1 VTPSSSTP
9 EGVSESN
16 DTPTLGGLGE
26 FGLIDRVT
34 RDRPPSAATLLGPGD
49 DAAVVAQPDGR
60 VVACVDVL
68 VEGVHFRL
76 DWSRPQDVGRKAVAA
91 NLADVA
97 AMGAAPTGLLV
108 GLVAPAD
115 TPVATLE
122 GLADGMWAEAQ
133 VVGVGLVGGDV
144 AAGPALMI
152 SVTALGSLEGREAVL
167 RSGARPGDRVAV
179 CGRLGWAAAG
189 WAVLS
194 RGFRSPG
201 AVVGAHRAPEP
212 PYAAGP
218 AAALAGAT
226 SMIDVSDG
234 LLADLGHVAASS
246 AVQISLERGAFA
258 VPERLAEVGAALGVD
273 PVEWVL
279 TGGEDHALAATFP
292 PDVALPEGFTVV
304 GAVAEGAG
312 VLVDGEPYGGGAGWE
327 HFTPSQQQEGT
338 LAP

>member
-1 VTPSSSTP
+1 MSPSSST
-9 EGVSESN
+9 SESS
-16 DTPTLGGLGE
+16 DTPDLGGLGE
-26 FGLIDRVT
+26 FGLIARVT
-34 RDRPPSAATLLGPGD
+34 RDRPPSASTLLGPGD

-76 DWSRPQDVGRKAVAA
+76 DWSRPEDVGRKVVAA

-152 SVTALGSLEGREAVL
+152 SVTALGTLEGREAVL
-167 RSGARPGDRVAV
+167 RSGARPGDQVAV

-189 WAVLS
+189 LAVLT

-201 AVVGAHRAPEP
+201 TVVGAHRAPEP

-226 SMIDVSDG
+226 AMIDVSDG
-234 LLADLGHVAASS
+234 LLADLGHVAEASG
-246 AVQISLERGAFA
+246 VGISLERKAFE
-258 VPERLAEVGAALGVD
+258 VPERLVEVGAALGVD
-273 PVEWVL
+273 PMEWVL

-292 PDVALPEGFTVV
+292 AGAALPEGFTPIGLVV
-304 GAVAEGAG
+304 EGSG
-312 VLVDGEPYGGGAGWE
+312 VTVDGEEYAGGGGWE
-327 HFTPSQQQEGT
+327 HFTPSQHSGGT